1 MSSGSPKTSRF
12 GVQAIFL
19 VLFAVLCGIAGV
31 GMRLWRQSPP
41 VVEVPPAPPAQFRL
55 VLAASDLL
63 PGREIRASDFYTS
76 MVGKEE
82 YKKVLQNQSTFGEGK
97 QLIGRL
103 IRNKVEMNQPFPLD
117 CVFPE
122 GTGPTP
128 ADLLA
133 EGMRAATVKMTL
145 VGGIRG
151 FVSPE
156 SWVDVLFRRSGGN
169 AAPDSTAAAR
179 THTVFPGVRV
189 LAIQDSLYPET
200 VLTKVA
206 GGAVAQDFEITLE
219 LTPQQCEVLKSIE
232 NRGDLTL
239 NMLPKEVERENLGS
253 VPSPE
258 IMKLLLGVE
267 DPKPVPVAPYVPSVR
282 VVRGG
287 AQSSVIVDQSYD
299 LIIDQQVYPAPDI
312 PTAGDASGVPAPDSG
327 SAAGP
332 GWPQPIPPVRS
343 PAPATSDAS
352 GEAESESGVGGLKE
366 GDDPTEVAPIAPQP
380 SRGTRANQD
389 TIFAHRAG
397 RVVYPGNSSRT
408 VAIPVRPPQN
418 RGPALSAARPA
429 SPTRRVAS
437 SPITGSVQARSAQQS
452 RQYGSPAKR
461 MVVLAS
467 GSQSG
472 LGGISRLPAMGRS
485 SLPTNRAVASSTRD
499 HGQSVVRTAYGPG
512 SVSVS
517 TARRKTTSPAS
528 SPARPVIRSYALA
541 SEPSVRRTVGA
552 SGLVP
557 LSSGARAGGENSL
570 AYSATSR
577 NSGLPEL
584 KIGRR

>member
-103 IRNKVEMNQPFPLD
+103 IRNKVEMNRPFPLD

-128 ADLLA
+128 ADTLA

-299 LIIDQQVYPAPDI
+299 LIIDQQMYPAPDI
-312 PTAGDASGVPAPDSG
+312 PGAGDASGVPAPDSG

-332 GWPQPIPPVRS
+332 GWPQPIPPVRL
-343 PAPATSDAS
+343 PAPATSDTS
-352 GEAESESGVGGLKE
+352 GDAASESGVGGLKE
-366 GDDPTEVAPIAPQP
+366 GDEKEVDPIAPQP

-408 VAIPVRPPQN
+408 VAIPVRPPKN
-418 RGPALSAARPA
+418 RVSALSAAQPA
-429 SPTRRVAS
+429 RPTRRVAS
-437 SPITGSVQARSAQQS
+437 SPTDGAVQARSAQQS
-452 RQYGSPAKR
+452 RQYGSPPKR

-467 GSQSG
+467 GSRSG
-472 LGGISRLPAMGRS
+472 LGGIPSLSAMGRS
-485 SLPTNRAVASSTRD
+485 SVQTGRAVAISTRD
-499 HGQSVVRTAYGPG
+499 REQSVVRNSYGQ
-512 SVSVS
+512 VSVPVS
-517 TARRKTTSPAS
+517 ATSRRTTSPAS
-528 SPARPVIRSYALA
+528 SPARPVIRSYAF
-541 SEPSVRRTVGA
+541 SSDPSVRRTVGA

-557 LSSGARAGGENSL
+557 LSSGARAGTESSL
-570 AYSATSR
+570 AYSMRSR